1 MIVAET
7 LTEVDTAEHT
17 RPALS
22 DKHRAEL
29 HASGITDE
37 TIDAAGLYT
46 ASNGAIAKLL
56 GWQPRQCDWGV
67 GLVYPYA
74 DGYSRVK
81 LDFPRSY
88 EGKPIK
94 YESPKNAPNRAYF
107 PPGFWELLPSAD
119 IIVITE
125 GEKKALAVS
134 QLGISCIGLVGVW
147 GWQEKRQRLDTG
159 KAYGKRHLID
169 DLKRIEW
176 HDRNVV
182 IAFDSDAVRNALV
195 QLAEARLAD
204 LLTQKDATVRVAR
217 IPANGDGKVG
227 TDDFIVAHGEA
238 EFRKLLD
245 TAEKAEIP
253 AKLGPLDWARM
264 FVGEQHTNDK
274 GVTLRWH
281 REEFYA
287 WTGTHYRTVPDGDL
301 QGVILQWLDEHGTEA
316 TPRLASD
323 VLKCTAS
330 EVRVP
335 FDVEPPVYLG
345 EHGNARHNWV
355 TMQNGLLNLDDVLQ
369 GNRVTLTTHTPRWF
383 SPFALPY
390 DYRSD
395 AECPVWF
402 KTLDEIFDGDEE
414 RVDLLGEW
422 FGYCLTEDT
431 SLHAILLIEGP
442 PRSGKGTILRTM
454 TATIGE
460 ANCVSPR
467 LSGLAERFGLA
478 DLQGKRLACCP
489 DAHLGHG
496 DKALAT
502 LELLKLLSG
511 EDAIAVERKFKP
523 STTVRLRTRFALA
536 VNELPKFGDNAGA
549 LGSRVHILP
558 CRNSF
563 VGREDRQLEAKLSQE
578 LPGIF
583 RWALEGLVRLRKQG
597 EFTQPQI
604 SRDIEADFAR
614 LVSPLKAFVEDR
626 CEVRP
631 GVEVERDHL
640 WAVWKQWCED
650 NGHLAGS
657 RELLGSRLR
666 AMIPNLDTVSR
677 RDGDGR
683 TRCYVGLGLR
693 KGVAVP

>member
-107 PPGFWELLPSAD
+107 TPGFWELLPSAD

-238 EFRKLLD
+238 EFRKLL
-245 TAEKAEIP
+245 
-253 AKLGPLDWARM
+253 
-264 FVGEQHTNDK
+264 
-274 GVTLRWH
+274 TLPKKPRYPPSWG
-281 REEFYA
+281 R
-287 WTGTHYRTVPDGDL
+287 WTGRGCS
-301 QGVILQWLDEHGTEA
+301 
-316 TPRLASD
+316 LASN
-323 VLKCTAS
+323 T
-330 EVRVP
+330 R
-335 FDVEPPVYLG
+335 
-345 EHGNARHNWV
+345 
-355 TMQNGLLNLDDVLQ
+355 
-369 GNRVTLTTHTPRWF
+369 TT
-383 SPFALPY
+383 
-390 DYRSD
+390 
-395 AECPVWF
+395 
-402 KTLDEIFDGDEE
+402 
-414 RVDLLGEW
+414 
-422 FGYCLTEDT
+422 
-431 SLHAILLIEGP
+431 
-442 PRSGKGTILRTM
+442 
-454 TATIGE
+454 
-460 ANCVSPR
+460 
-467 LSGLAERFGLA
+467 
-478 DLQGKRLACCP
+478 
-489 DAHLGHG
+489 
-496 DKALAT
+496 
-502 LELLKLLSG
+502 
-511 EDAIAVERKFKP
+511 
-523 STTVRLRTRFALA
+523 
-536 VNELPKFGDNAGA
+536 
-549 LGSRVHILP
+549 
-558 CRNSF
+558 
-563 VGREDRQLEAKLSQE
+563 RE
-578 LPGIF
+578 
-583 RWALEGLVRLRKQG
+583 
-597 EFTQPQI
+597 
-604 SRDIEADFAR
+604 
-614 LVSPLKAFVEDR
+614 
-626 CEVRP
+626 
-631 GVEVERDHL
+631 
-640 WAVWKQWCED
+640 
-650 NGHLAGS
+650 
-657 RELLGSRLR
+657 
-666 AMIPNLDTVSR
+666 
-677 RDGDGR
+677 
-683 TRCYVGLGLR
+683 
-693 KGVAVP
+693 